1 MSATLTS
8 GLAELLDS
16 RADTRDLLSSSP
28 NLAHACLLLGRGE
41 LDLARREL
49 ALGLKDGDEAAHII
63 GACISAELL
72 RLEGDEAGAW
82 QAAVEC
88 ARHHRFHSVAA
99 LYLRLLFPLSSSR
112 TASQSFP
119 QQPEA
124 PASQAAPDARDAVAS
139 GRPAAEPAP
148 EAVQD
153 APIHSEPAQ
162 EQTIVPDLPQDP
174 EAFPEGWERVL
185 QEECLTA
192 LRLVRP
198 GTIASHGAD
207 LAGLSPLL
215 TWLENDLFPRTR
227 MGTLHHAAFE
237 ASARVLHHWGEGSHS
252 LTVLLESGSPANV
265 LAARLGKA
273 FHELAEDDA

>member
-49 ALGLKDGDEAAHII
+49 ALGLKDGDEAARII

-72 RLEGDEAGAW
+72 RMEGDEAGAW
-82 QAAVEC
+82 KAAVEC
-88 ARHHRFHSVAA
+88 ARNNRFNSVSA
-99 LYLRLLFPLSSSR
+99 LYLRLLFPLSTSR

-119 QQPEA
+119 QSEE
-124 PASQAAPDARDAVAS
+124 PA
-139 GRPAAEPAP
+139 RPAAEPEAAIAP
-148 EAVQD
+148 PEPSA
-153 APIHSEPAQ
+153 AEEPAPAQ
-162 EQTIVPDLPQDP
+162 EPASFSEAAHEQTVVPDPVQDSGSL
-174 EAFPEGWERVL
+174 PEGWEKVV
-185 QEECLTA
+185 QEGCLTA
-192 LRLVRP
+192 LRLVQADSVA
-198 GTIASHGAD
+198 IHGAD
-207 LAGLSPLL
+207 LAGLTPLL
-215 TWLENDLFPRTR
+215 SWLEKDLFPRTR

-237 ASARVLHHWGEGSHS
+237 ASARVLHHWGQGHDS
-252 LTVLLESGSPANV
+252 LTILLESGSQANV

-273 FHELAEDDA
+273 FHELSEEDA